1 MMALEKKK
9 KKSEIR
15 HKYQS
20 FFFFFNY
27 FQEIEN
33 ITPKSMILAL
43 QLLLMRQTVISWEN
57 ISFGISFDRE
67 MYVLAAKL

>member
-1 MMALEKKK
+1 
-9 KKSEIR
+9 
-15 HKYQS
+15 
-20 FFFFFNY
+20 
-27 FQEIEN
+27 
-33 ITPKSMILAL
+33 MILAL